1 MVDESIQ
8 TGNAATMTDEMENMY
23 LNFSV
28 GTEVYGVEIRHV
40 LQIIGMQEITEIP
53 EAQMYMKGII
63 NLRGV
68 ITPVFSMRQRF
79 GKMEEDYTER
89 TCIIV
94 VTVGE
99 KQIGLIVDA
108 IQETT
113 TIDPEYIS
121 PQPSAGTGSE
131 NPYIKGIARLP
142 GDRIVVLVHAQK
154 LFSTD
159 SF

>member
-1 MVDESIQ
+1 MAEELNFSQAEGEI
-8 TGNAATMTDEMENMY
+8 TDEMENMY

-28 GTEVYGVEIRHV
+28 GEEVYGIEIRHV

-53 EAQMYMKGII
+53 ESQMYMKGIT
-63 NLRGV
+63 NLRGT
-68 ITPVFSMRQRF
+68 ITPVFCMRQRF
-79 GKMEEDYTER
+79 GKFEDEYNDR

-94 VTVGE
+94 VMVGE

-113 TIDPEYIS
+113 TIEPEYIS
-121 PQPSAGTGSE
+121 PQPAAGTGSE

-142 GDRIVVLVHAQK
+142 GDRIVVLIHAQK
-154 LFSTD
+154 LFD
-159 SF
+159 VDNF

>member
-1 MVDESIQ
+1 MIDEGIQ
-8 TGNAATMTDEMENMY
+8 IQSRDTDEMENMY

-63 NLRGV
+63 NLRGI
-68 ITPVFSMRQRF
+68 ITPVFCMRQRF
-79 GKMEEDYTER
+79 GKMEEEYNDR

-94 VTVGE
+94 VMVGAQ
-99 KQIGLIVDA
+99 QIGLIVDA

-113 TIDPEYIS
+113 TIEPEYIS
-121 PQPSAGTGSE
+121 PQPTTGAGGE

-142 GDRIVVLVHAQK
+142 GDRIVVLIHAQK
-154 LFSTD
+154 LFNVD
-159 SF
+159 AF